1 MSFLGFIIQK
11 RLKLTPLKDIEN
23 VNKNTWLSLSDD
35 PHFHVKTKP
44 LRKGWYLLKI
54 QSKTTEFQ
62 TAKLYPHQRKQHI
75 DESKAI
81 ILPTRP
87 HKPLI
92 KIIRINENKTKLRF
106 DPQEIAGEFTIEK
119 FQLIPLPYFY
129 ALYKQLIRIRKFDSK
144 LRKLSL
150 LQVFILKRKQAQKQ
164 NIKTKNYI
172 DTIYRSTFHK
182 KETGKNYSSWLER
195 NEKLKLQRFLRNKK
209 QVQNN
214 QIGFSIV
221 LPAYNT
227 QLEHLK
233 TCIKSVIN
241 QTHDNW
247 QLCIVDDASPEKSH
261 IKFLKNICEKDTRI
275 QFKQRDQ
282 NGHISAAS
290 NDALAM
296 CENEYTLLLD
306 HDDTLCVYT
315 LEMFAISIAD
325 NPKAQMWYADEDKID
340 ESNFRFMPHFKTDW
354 NPDLLY
360 SQNYIGHPVVF
371 NTERLKNIGGFRVG
385 FEGSQDHDLLLRYT
399 NSLSSDQII
408 HLPWILYHWRAT
420 ATSTALNSNTKD
432 YTNESGIKALTDFFE
447 SKNKNVK
454 IHAGTYPNTY
464 RCEWPIPDNA
474 PLVSLLIPTRDG
486 YEILKN
492 AITSILEK
500 TNYTN
505 YEIIILDNQTSCS
518 NTLEYFKELEKNQSN
533 IRILNW
539 NYPFNY
545 SAINNFGAKEAYG
558 EIIGLINNDIEIIS
572 PNWLTEMVSH
582 AIRPDIGCV
591 GAKLYYSNDKIQ
603 HAGVILGIGGVAGHA
618 HKYFDKSHHG
628 YFSRLHLTQNYSAVT
643 AACLIV
649 RKKNFFDVGGLDEQ
663 NLTVAFNDIDFC
675 LKVQKA
681 GYRNLFTPWA
691 ELYHHESISRGHE
704 DTPEKV
710 ARFNREVG
718 FMKQNWSKYLK
729 NDPYYNRNLT
739 LEHENFGLS

>member
-1 MSFLGFIIQK
+1 MSFLGFIVQK
-11 RLKLTPLKDIEN
+11 RLKLTPLKDLEKI
-23 VNKNTWLSLSDD
+23 NKKTWLSLSDD

-44 LRKGWYLLKI
+44 LRKGWYLLNI
-54 QSKTTEFQ
+54 HSKTTEFQ
-62 TAKLYPHQRKQHI
+62 TAKLYLHQRKRHI
-75 DESKAI
+75 DETNAI
-81 ILPTRP
+81 ILPIKP

-106 DPQEIAGEFTIEK
+106 DPQETTGEFTIEK

-129 ALYKQLIRIRKFDSK
+129 ALYKQLTRIRNFDSK
-144 LRKLSL
+144 LKKLSL
-150 LQVFILKRKQAQKQ
+150 LQVFSLMRSQAQKQ
-164 NIKTKNYI
+164 NIKTKDHVN
-172 DTIYRSTFHK
+172 TIYRSTFHK
-182 KETGKNYSSWLER
+182 KETGKDYSSWLER
-195 NEKLKLQRFLRNKK
+195 NEKLKLQHFLKNKK
-209 QVQNN
+209 QVQKN
-214 QIGFSIV
+214 QIGISII
-221 LPAYNT
+221 LPTYNT

-233 TCIKSVIN
+233 TCIHSVIN

-247 QLCIVDDASPEKSH
+247 QLCIVDDASIETPHIELIEEISKIEPR
-261 IKFLKNICEKDTRI
+261 IKFKKRS
-275 QFKQRDQ
+275 Q

-296 CENEYTLLLD
+296 CEKEYTLLLD
-306 HDDTLCVYT
+306 HDDTLCPYT

-340 ESNFRFMPHFKTDW
+340 ESGFRFMPHFKTDW

-371 NTERLKNIGGFRVG
+371 KTKLLKYIGGFRLG
-385 FEGSQDHDLLLRYT
+385 YEGSQDHDLLLRYT
-399 NSLSSDQII
+399 KELSNQEII

-420 ATSTALNSNTKD
+420 ATSTALNTNAKD
-432 YTNESGIKALTDFFE
+432 YTNDSGIKALKDFFE
-447 SKNKNVK
+447 YKNQSVK
-454 IHAGTYPNTY
+454 VTAGNYPNTY
-464 RCEWPIPDNA
+464 RCQWPIPEKP

-492 AITSILEK
+492 AVTSILQK
-500 TNYTN
+500 TSYAN
-505 YEIIILDNQTSCS
+505 YEIIILNNQTSCQK
-518 NTLEYFKELEKNQSN
+518 TLEYLYDIERQNDN

-539 NYPFNY
+539 NHPFNY
-545 SAINNFGAKEAYG
+545 SAINNFGVKHAYG
-558 EIIGLINNDIEIIS
+558 EIIGLINNDIEVIS
-572 PNWLTEMVSH
+572 SNWLTEMVSH
-582 AIRPDIGCV
+582 AIRPEIGCV

-618 HKYFDKSHHG
+618 HKYFDKNHPG
-628 YFSRLHLTQNYSAVT
+628 YFSRLYLTQNYSAVT

-649 RKKNFFDVGGLDEQ
+649 RKQMFLDVGGLNEQ
-663 NLTVAFNDIDFC
+663 NLAVAFNDIDFC
-675 LKVQKA
+675 LKAQQA

-710 ARFNREVG
+710 ARFNREVI

-739 LEHENFGLS
+739 LEHENFGLR